1 MFTGFFLL
9 VPLFVCLFVQ
19 FPINII
25 SLFIFTQIGR
35 NYTKAG
41 LITVHLKQVRHD
53 WTVFKTGFTADSK
66 KLFQKKFKNKYSV
79 QGERRVKSA
88 GRALSR
94 RQLAAQRDLLQ
105 EQPTPA
111 QCAAGQGP
119 AGQGAAGQGAAG
131 RQHQR
136 HQAAAHVKLP
146 LPAADRHFLQ
156 ALCPSTDCV

>member
-1 MFTGFFLL
+1 MRLHVHWVL
-9 VPLFVCLFVQ
+9 SACVFVYLFVQ
-19 FPINII
+19 FPINMI

-111 QCAAGQGP
+111 QCT

-136 HQAAAHVKLP
+136 RQAAAHVELP
-146 LPAADRHFLQ
+146 LPAADQHFLQ